1 MFIGSG
7 KLGFPESALLALGLG
22 CDMINVA
29 REAMLSIGCIQAQR
43 CHTGHCPTGVATQN
57 KWLMR
62 GLDPTLKSAR
72 LANYLATLRKDL
84 VQLAHACGV
93 THPALVPLD
102 QLAII
107 GGPEGPM
114 SARDVYRYEPGWG
127 LPPALEADTIQA
139 A

>member
-1 MFIGSG
+1 
-7 KLGFPESALLALGLG
+7 
-22 CDMINVA
+22 
-29 REAMLSIGCIQAQR
+29 
-43 CHTGHCPTGVATQN
+43 
-57 KWLMR
+57 MR